1 MNINSVLKKIDAKY
15 VFYILI
21 SLFFFFFNPYINP
34 NIYFDSLSYFG
45 SLTFSKVLILS
56 IINLSL
62 LAYWFYK
69 IYKEKEIRFI
79 FTSHNIF
86 IILLGLLSI
95 FSIFYS
101 PFYLNNMFGN
111 FYTIDNSFIEC
122 INLIIFAFLSLN
134 IIENR
139 SNFFPLLRAIYI
151 GISLSGSYLIIR
163 LSTEFIISNPSLSNF
178 VNNVNFYP
186 SGDLRSAAFVFF
198 IAICLGYINII
209 RILNSEL
216 SIRKNQIILIIDLL
230 ATLVNILSFFLV
242 TKIISLPIPIFETS
256 LIVAFIVFMYST
268 ARTSIKFKSIIFHL
282 IVIIPWLV
290 GIISYIILAQL
301 GILLP
306 SVRTQSIDLSWR
318 VILSKYSQSNINS
331 ILLGN
336 GFGSYMY
343 TFDIYKPSG
352 LQNPANINGQIQT
365 PLTINAQAPSVYELR
380 AIHASTFVLQIIH
393 DLGVMGILLIILIFL
408 WPIFRMIQNGIYNYD
423 FTTVFLGTT
432 NAFIF
437 FFMLLYRLDT
447 TALMLAFFTNI
458 LLVSFMNI
466 ENPASK
472 ILLFAKGRFSKPIVG
487 FNYVVP
493 IIILIVISF
502 TIYSLLPIGIGNYY
516 INAAKKYLIEYSRS
530 SNDEKLFSQYTNNV
544 LNAISWQPYN
554 DIYLR
559 EFSTAQLNILTNKV
573 NELIVNKRVDS
584 NYQISEEDQNFINST
599 INNNITLLNRA
610 IANNPYEYKNHYLM
624 GYYYYEIGRLQN
636 TFSDGQNMNF
646 DAYNTALTYFQNVLT
661 LYNRHPDTLFRIGR
675 IFLDTANPNQASPY
689 IQEAIIY
696 LPILDEYNEGLA
708 DLYKLTNQC
717 TEALKIYNLF
727 KESKDKLANRD
738 LYMIWDIDND
748 IKFCEENN
756 SKEKNQTEVN
766 NP

>member
-1 MNINSVLKKIDAKY
+1 MNIKSALKKIALKNIFY
-15 VFYILI
+15 VLI
-21 SLFFFFFNPYINP
+21 ASFFFFLNPYINP
-34 NIYFDSLSYFG
+34 NIYFDSLGYFG
-45 SLTFSKVLILS
+45 SIAFSKVLILS

-62 LAYWFYK
+62 IAYWFYK

-86 IILLGLLSI
+86 LIVLGLLSI

-101 PFYLNNMFGN
+101 AFYLNNMFGN
-111 FYTIDNSFIEC
+111 FYTIDNSFIEF

-139 SNFFPLLRAIYI
+139 ANFFPLLRAIYT
-151 GISLSGSYLIIR
+151 GISLSGLYLVIR
-163 LSTEFIISNPSLSNF
+163 LSTEFIISNPSIGNF
-178 VNNVNFYP
+178 INNVNFYP

-198 IAICLGYINII
+198 IAVCLGYINII
-209 RILNSEL
+209 RILNSEI
-216 SIRKNQIILIIDLL
+216 SSRKNQIILMIDLFT
-230 ATLVNILSFFLV
+230 TLVNILSFFLV

-256 LIVAFIVFMYST
+256 LIFVFITFMYSII
-268 ARTSIKFKSIIFHL
+268 RTSIKFKPTIFHL
-282 IVIIPWLV
+282 IVVIPWLV
-290 GIISYIILAQL
+290 GIISYIILVQL

-306 SVRTQSIDLSWR
+306 SVRAQSPDLSWR

-343 TFDIYKPSG
+343 TFDVYKPSG

-380 AIHASTFVLQIIH
+380 AIHASTFIFQIIH
-393 DLGVMGILLIILIFL
+393 DLGVIGILLILLIFL
-408 WPIFRMIQNGIYNYD
+408 WPILRMIQNGIYNYD
-423 FTTVFLGTT
+423 ITTVFLGAT
-432 NAFIF
+432 NAFVV

-447 TALMLAFFTNI
+447 TALMLAFFVNI

-493 IIILIVISF
+493 TIIMIIIGFS
-502 TIYSLLPIGIGNYY
+502 IYNLFIIGVGNYY
-516 INAAKKYLIEYSRS
+516 INAGKKYLIEYSRS
-530 SNDEKLFSQYTNNV
+530 SNDEKLFSEYTNHI

-559 EFSTAQLNILTNKV
+559 EFATAQLNILTNKI
-573 NELIVNKRVDS
+573 NELIVNKRVDP
-584 NYQISEEDQNFINST
+584 NYEISEGDQNFINN
-599 INNNITLLNRA
+599 IVNNNITILNRA
-610 IANNPYEYKNHYLM
+610 ISNNPYEYKNHYLM

-636 TFSDGQNMNF
+636 AFSNSKNTNF
-646 DAYNTALTYFQNVLT
+646 DSYNTALAYFQNVLN

-675 IFLDTANPNQASPY
+675 ILLDTNNANQASRY
-689 IQEAIIY
+689 IQEALIY

-708 DLYKLTNQC
+708 DLYKLSNQC

-727 KESKDKLANRD
+727 KESKDKLSNKE
-738 LYMIWDIDND
+738 LYIIWDIDND
-748 IKFCEENN
+748 IKFCEEQN
-756 SKEKNQTEVN
+756 SNNQTSE
-766 NP
+766 